1 MPENLVFE
9 GGLTI
14 APSVL
19 DTMVRLAT
27 QQVKGVAGLGVGV
40 RKTALARA
48 VEIVSTED
56 GGLSVDIHIQ
66 AYVGEQLR
74 ELGQEIQASVADAL
88 KSQLGVDVIR
98 VDIYIDGL
106 AFPE

>member
-1 MPENLVFE
+1 MPDNLVFE
-9 GGLTI
+9 GLTI

-27 QQVKGVAGLGVGV
+27 QQVKGVAGFGVGM

-48 VEIVSTED
+48 VDIEPTED
-56 GGLSVDIHIQ
+56 GSLLISIHIQ

-74 ELGQEIQASVADAL
+74 ELGQAIQTAVADAL
-88 KSQLGVDVIR
+88 KSQLGVEVTR
-98 VDIYIDGL
+98 VDVYIDGL
-106 AFPE
+106 VFPE

>member
-1 MPENLVFE
+1 MPDNLVFE
-9 GGLTI
+9 GLTI

-27 QQVKGVAGLGVGV
+27 LQVKGVAGLGVGV

-48 VEIVSTED
+48 VGIEVAED
-56 GGLSVDIHIQ
+56 GGLQVAIHIQ

-74 ELGQEIQASVADAL
+74 ELGLAIQDSVADAL
-88 KSQLGVDVIR
+88 KSQLGIEVTRVDVF
-98 VDIYIDGL
+98 IDGL

>member
-1 MPENLVFE
+1 MPDNLVFD
-9 GGLTI
+9 GLTI

-48 VEIVSTED
+48 VEIEVAED
-56 GGLSVDIHIQ
+56 GGLQIAIHIQ
-66 AYVGEQLR
+66 AYVGEQLH
-74 ELGQEIQASVADAL
+74 ELGQAIQASVDDAL
-88 KSQLGVDVIR
+88 KSQLGIAPARIDVF
-98 VDIYIDGL
+98 VDGL

>member
-1 MPENLVFE
+1 MMPDNLVFE
-9 GGLTI
+9 GLTI

-27 QQVKGVAGLGVGV
+27 LQVKGVAGLGVGV

-48 VEIVSTED
+48 VGIEVAED
-56 GGLSVDIHIQ
+56 GGLQVAIHIQ

-74 ELGQEIQASVADAL
+74 ELGLAIQDSVADAL
-88 KSQLGVDVIR
+88 KSQLGIEVTRVDVF
-98 VDIYIDGL
+98 IDGL